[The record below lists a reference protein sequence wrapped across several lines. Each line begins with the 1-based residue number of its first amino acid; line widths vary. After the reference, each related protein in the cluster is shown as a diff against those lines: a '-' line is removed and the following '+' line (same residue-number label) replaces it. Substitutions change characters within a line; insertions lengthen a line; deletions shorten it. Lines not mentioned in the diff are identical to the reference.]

1 MSRIGRQ
8 PITLP
13 AKVDIKVAENNT
25 ITVKGPKGE
34 LTRTLHPAMT
44 LKNDNGVVTIERP
57 DDERQNRALHGLT
70 RALVAN
76 MVKGVSEG
84 FRRTLLIEGVGYR
97 AEVRGTDLVMKLGY
111 SHDVVVPPPAGITFV
126 VPPESRGT
134 TIHIDGANNEVV
146 GQLAANVRNWR
157 PPEPYL
163 GKGVRYQGEI
173 VRRKAG
179 KAGKK

>member
-1 MSRIGRQ
+1 MSRIGKQ

-13 AKVDIKVAENNT
+13 AKVDVQLGDHNQIR
-25 ITVKGPKGE
+25 VKGPKGE

-44 LKNDNGVVTIERP
+44 LKNEAGVVTIERP
-57 DDERQNRALHGLT
+57 DDERENRALHGLT

-76 MVKGVSEG
+76 MVKGVSVG

-97 AEVRGTDLVMKLGY
+97 AEVKGKDLVMKLGF
-111 SHDVVVPPPAGITFV
+111 SHDVVVPPPEGITFV

-146 GQLAANVRNWR
+146 GQLAANVRAWR

-163 GKGVRYQGEI
+163 GKGIRYEGEI
-173 VRRKAG
+173 IRRKAG

>member
-8 PITLP
+8 IITLP
-13 AKVDIKVAENNT
+13 AKVEVKVSDNNE

-34 LTRTLHPAMT
+34 LKRTLHPAMT
-44 LKNDNGVVTIERP
+44 VKNENGVVTIHRP
-57 DDERQNRALHGLT
+57 DDERANRALHGLT

-76 MVKGVSEG
+76 MVKGVSAG

-97 AEVRGTDLVMKLGY
+97 AEVKGKDLVMKLGY
-111 SHDVVVPPPAGITFV
+111 SHDVVVPPPDGITFV
-126 VPPESRGT
+126 VPAESRGT

-146 GQLAANVRNWR
+146 GQLAANVRAWR

-163 GKGVRYQGEI
+163 GKGIRYEGEVI
-173 VRRKAG
+173 RRKAG